1 MQSAVAEMKGNM
13 TMKAFKEDLG
23 DISYSSISWNIIVEL
38 EQKLNN
44 RMQEER
50 NFLVS
55 VMRNIGKVLTELAVF
70 VVAVVVVVV
79 GKVRMEHQ

>member
-1 MQSAVAEMKGNM
+1 MWGKGTGTFPGFNKRNIIREYTNKIGSMQSAVAEMKGNM

-44 RMQEER
+44 RM
-50 NFLVS
+50 
-55 VMRNIGKVLTELAVF
+55 
-70 VVAVVVVVV
+70 
-79 GKVRMEHQ
+79 